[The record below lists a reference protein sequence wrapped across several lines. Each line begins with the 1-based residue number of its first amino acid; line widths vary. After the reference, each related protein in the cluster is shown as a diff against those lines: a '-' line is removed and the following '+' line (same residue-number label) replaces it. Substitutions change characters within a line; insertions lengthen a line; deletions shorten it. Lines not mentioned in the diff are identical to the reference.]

1 MKPCIN
7 IERQHISGW
16 GFNFPDL
23 PGGTGIGAEI
33 PGDHFSV
40 EGWPAL
46 KAHFGV
52 RGAHNWCRVW
62 VSAFAQ
68 PDNGSLVGAG
78 LSSFP
83 LPTFLLLVP
92 DRGWV
97 SPHNNHASD
106 TEAGAANNSIR
117 MHKRVNR
124 QHFLDFG
131 DMTHLPKS

>member
-1 MKPCIN
+1 MKPC

-52 RGAHNWCRVW
+52 RGAHNWWCMGECFCSTGQWEFGGSR
-62 VSAFAQ
+62 SLQLPFANI
-68 PDNGSLVGAG
+68 PSPCPRSG
-78 LSSFP
+78 LG
-83 LPTFLLLVP
+83 VP
-92 DRGWV
+92 
-97 SPHNNHASD
+97 P
-106 TEAGAANNSIR
+106 
-117 MHKRVNR
+117 
-124 QHFLDFG
+124 Q
-131 DMTHLPKS
+131 

>member
-1 MKPCIN
+1 M
-7 IERQHISGW
+7 
-16 GFNFPDL
+16 
-23 PGGTGIGAEI
+23 
-33 PGDHFSV
+33 
-40 EGWPAL
+40 
-46 KAHFGV
+46 
-52 RGAHNWCRVW
+52 
-62 VSAFAQ
+62 SAFAQ

-97 SPHNNHASD
+97 SGHNNHASD
-106 TEAGAANNSIR
+106 TGAGAANNSIR

-131 DMTHLPKS
+131 DMMHLGNTSHKKNRFLSGIAQITSPLPPPPNSGKLYNFFWTSKTMSILPCLQGRIFQCTP